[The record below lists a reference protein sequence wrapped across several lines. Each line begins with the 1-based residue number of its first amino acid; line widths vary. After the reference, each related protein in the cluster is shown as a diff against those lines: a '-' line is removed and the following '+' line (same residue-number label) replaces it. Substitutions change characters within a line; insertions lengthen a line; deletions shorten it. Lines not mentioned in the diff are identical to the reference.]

1 MYGQRVSRSFKDI
14 SFSFDPHPVTKD
26 LPVLKNANAIRRSV
40 RNLVQTIPGERFFN
54 SLLGSSVYESLFEL
68 YDFGVST
75 LIEEEILTTLDNF
88 EPRVDNVSVQVE
100 PRPDRNN
107 INITIFFDIV
117 GQELPTQ
124 AVSYT
129 HLTLPT
135 TPNV

>member
-14 SFSFDPHPVTKD
+14 SLSFDPHPVTKD
-26 LPVLKNANAIRRSV
+26 IPVLRNERAITRSV

-54 SLLGSSVYESLFEL
+54 SLLGSSVYESLFDL

-75 LIEEEILTTLDNF
+75 LIEEEILATLDNF
-88 EPRVDNVSVQVE
+88 EPRVDNVNVQVE

-117 GQELPTQ
+117 GQELPPQEFSFILEATR
-124 AVSYT
+124 
-129 HLTLPT
+129 
-135 TPNV
+135 